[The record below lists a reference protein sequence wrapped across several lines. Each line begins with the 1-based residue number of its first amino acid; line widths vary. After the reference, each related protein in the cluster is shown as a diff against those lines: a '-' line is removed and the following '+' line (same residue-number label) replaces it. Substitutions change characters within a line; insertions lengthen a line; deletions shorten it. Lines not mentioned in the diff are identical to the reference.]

1 VGVCSKGRLPTI
13 PIIETEF
20 EVSNSADSDSRD
32 PIKPSQRRQ
41 VLLDHVLRVGSAQLD
56 DLATLFGVSRMTIHR
71 DVDWLVE
78 QGVVRK
84 VYGGVTARPS
94 NVVESNFL
102 YRSRMAMHNKE
113 LIARAA
119 AELIEPGQAIII
131 DDSTTTTCL
140 TRFLVQRKPHV
151 VITNSQAVLDQ
162 LRDFHEIEVISLGG
176 RYSHRHNA
184 FYGYMCAQAALSLR
198 ANTVFMSASTIFG
211 KVAYHQQEDV
221 VNVKRALMSVTD
233 RRILMVDS
241 SKFGMS
247 ALTRMADLTEFDLVL
262 TDAGLPSA
270 VAESLIQDG
279 VNLKIVEESRPD
291 APSDAPAT
299 P

>member
-1 VGVCSKGRLPTI
+1 VGVCSKGQLPAI
-13 PIIETEF
+13 PIMETEL
-20 EVSNSADSDSRD
+20 EAPSIKDSDNSE

-41 VLLDHVLRVGSAQLD
+41 ALLDHVLREGSAQLD
-56 DLATLFGVSRMTIHR
+56 ELATLFAVSRMTIHR

-102 YRSRMAMHNKE
+102 YRSRVATHNKE
-113 LIARAA
+113 LLARAA

-131 DDSTTTTCL
+131 DDSTTTAHL
-140 TRFLVQRKPHV
+140 TRYLIQRKPHV
-151 VITNSQAVLDQ
+151 VITNSQAVVDQ
-162 LRDFHEIEVISLGG
+162 LRDHHEIEVISLGG

-184 FYGYMCAQAALSLR
+184 FYGHICVQATLSLR
-198 ANTVFMSASTIFG
+198 ANTAFISASTIFG

-221 VNVKRALMSVTD
+221 VNVKRALMSVAD

-241 SKFGMS
+241 SKFGIS

-262 TDAGLPSA
+262 TDAGLPA
-270 VAESLIQDG
+270 AIAEQLLQDG
-279 VNLKIVEESRPD
+279 VNLKIIGESPPD
-291 APSDAPAT
+291 AASDPPPT